1 MYNMLAVYVGST
13 VFFMRGIFKIS
24 ALALSFGVLS
34 SAAFA
39 EVALQNGT
47 GTYSQNFTGMWLA
60 SSVIDGSYSNL
71 NGWAVYRPNDGSTL
85 AETAV
90 FETVTD
96 LTAPALQFDMHQL
109 HTNNQ
114 RHLLGRFRWSY
125 TTDNR
130 ADFAD
135 GLQNGGDV
143 TANWTVMMPTSVTAP
158 AGMTSTILGDGS
170 VRMAGSNGTAV
181 YNVLYNMPVTGV
193 TGFRIEA
200 MEDSLLPS
208 NGPGLFP
215 TNGNFVLTEVDVQV
229 VPEPATMIA
238 MGAGL
243 LLAARRR
250 NRR

>member
-1 MYNMLAVYVGST
+1 
-13 VFFMRGIFKIS
+13 MRGIFKFG

-34 SAAFA
+34 SAALA
-39 EVALQNGT
+39 EVALTNGT
-47 GTYSQNFTGMWLA
+47 GTFSQTFDQPWLA
-60 SSVIDGSYSNL
+60 SEIIDNDYTAN
-71 NGWAVYRPNDGSTL
+71 NGWAIFRPGVGTL

-96 LTAPALQFDMHQL
+96 LTAPALSIDMHQL
-109 HTNNQ
+109 HGNLG
-114 RHLLGRFRWSY
+114 HMVGRFRWSY

-130 ADFAD
+130 NDFAD
-135 GLQNGGDV
+135 GLQSNGDV
-143 TANWTVMMPTSVTAP
+143 TANWTVLTPTSVTAP
-158 AGMTSTILGDGS
+158 GSMTSTILGDGS
-170 VRMAGSNGTAV
+170 VRMGGNNGTGI
-181 YNVLYNMPVTGV
+181 YNVLYSTPVSGV
-193 TGFRIEA
+193 TGLRLEVL
-200 MEDSLLPS
+200 EDSLLPS